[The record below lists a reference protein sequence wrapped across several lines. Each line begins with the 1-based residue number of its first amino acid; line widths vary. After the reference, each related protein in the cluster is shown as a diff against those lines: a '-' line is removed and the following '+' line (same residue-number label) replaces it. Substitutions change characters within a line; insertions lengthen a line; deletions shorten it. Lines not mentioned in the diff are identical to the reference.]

1 MKNDVFEKLIY
12 HNNSPKK
19 LDSIIIHL
27 WPNAYKNKETE
38 KEINAEMGKPFGLIE
53 KLKLGGIGS
62 RRMIIENFSED
73 IKNLTLKVS
82 GIQYA
87 NIELRPNGII
97 VHINQGI
104 YTHAWTIPY
113 FRLSVFNGDFF
124 TIHGGGSH
132 IQFNKEKSW
141 KENKE
146 FLQKIVKLKSEFVS
160 V

>member
-1 MKNDVFEKLIY
+1 MGLYNIT
-12 HNNSPKK
+12 
-19 LDSIIIHL
+19 
-27 WPNAYKNKETE
+27 YKNKETE

-73 IKNLTLKVS
+73 IKNLALKVS

-97 VHINQGI
+97 IHINQGI

>member
-1 MKNDVFEKLIY
+1 
-12 HNNSPKK
+12 
-19 LDSIIIHL
+19 
-27 WPNAYKNKETE
+27 
-38 KEINAEMGKPFGLIE
+38 
-53 KLKLGGIGS
+53 
-62 RRMIIENFSED
+62 MIIENFSED

>member
-1 MKNDVFEKLIY
+1 MGLYNIT
-12 HNNSPKK
+12 
-19 LDSIIIHL
+19 
-27 WPNAYKNKETE
+27 YKNKETE

-87 NIELRPNGII
+87 NIDLRPNGII

>member
-1 MKNDVFEKLIY
+1 MGLYNIT
-12 HNNSPKK
+12 
-19 LDSIIIHL
+19 
-27 WPNAYKNKETE
+27 YKNKETE

-132 IQFNKEKSW
+132 IQFNKENSW

>member
-1 MKNDVFEKLIY
+1 MGLYNIT
-12 HNNSPKK
+12 
-19 LDSIIIHL
+19 
-27 WPNAYKNKETE
+27 YKNKETE

-53 KLKLGGIGS
+53 KLRLGGIGS

-73 IKNLTLKVS
+73 LKNIALKVS

-87 NIELRPNGII
+87 NIELRPNGVII
-97 VHINQGI
+97 HINQGI

-113 FRLSVFNGDFF
+113 FRLSIFNGDFF

-141 KENKE
+141 KENKD
-146 FLQKIVKLKSEFVS
+146 FLQKIVKLKSEFVPA
-160 V
+160 

>member
-1 MKNDVFEKLIY
+1 MGLYNIT
-12 HNNSPKK
+12 
-19 LDSIIIHL
+19 
-27 WPNAYKNKETE
+27 YKNKETE

-73 IKNLTLKVS
+73 IKNLALQVS

>member
-1 MKNDVFEKLIY
+1 MGLYNIT
-12 HNNSPKK
+12 
-19 LDSIIIHL
+19 
-27 WPNAYKNKETE
+27 YKNKETE
-38 KEINAEMGKPFGLIE
+38 KKINAEMGKPFGLIE

>member
-1 MKNDVFEKLIY
+1 MGLYNIT
-12 HNNSPKK
+12 
-19 LDSIIIHL
+19 
-27 WPNAYKNKETE
+27 YKNKETE

-141 KENKE
+141 KENKK

>member
-1 MKNDVFEKLIY
+1 MGLYNIT
-12 HNNSPKK
+12 
-19 LDSIIIHL
+19 
-27 WPNAYKNKETE
+27 YKNKETE

-53 KLKLGGIGS
+53 KLRLGGIGS

-73 IKNLTLKVS
+73 LNNLALKVS

-87 NIELRPNGII
+87 NIELRPNGVII
-97 VHINQGI
+97 HINQGI

-113 FRLSVFNGDFF
+113 FRLSIFNGDFF
-124 TIHGGGSH
+124 TVHGGGSH

-146 FLQKIVKLKSEFVS
+146 FLQKIVKLKSEFVPA
-160 V
+160 

>member
-1 MKNDVFEKLIY
+1 MGLYNIT
-12 HNNSPKK
+12 
-19 LDSIIIHL
+19 
-27 WPNAYKNKETE
+27 YKNKETE

-124 TIHGGGSH
+124 TIHGEGSH

>member
-1 MKNDVFEKLIY
+1 MGLYNIT
-12 HNNSPKK
+12 
-19 LDSIIIHL
+19 
-27 WPNAYKNKETE
+27 YKNKETE

-53 KLKLGGIGS
+53 KLRLGGIGS

-73 IKNLTLKVS
+73 LKNLALKVS

-97 VHINQGI
+97 IHINQGI

-113 FRLSVFNGDFF
+113 FRLSIFNGDFF
-124 TIHGGGSH
+124 TVHGGGSH

-146 FLQKIVKLKSEFVS
+146 FLQKIVKLKSEFVPA
-160 V
+160 

>member
-1 MKNDVFEKLIY
+1 MGL
-12 HNNSPKK
+12 HN
-19 LDSIIIHL
+19 IT
-27 WPNAYKNKETE
+27 YKNKETE

-53 KLKLGGIGS
+53 KLRLGGIGS

-73 IKNLTLKVS
+73 ISSLALKVS

-87 NIELRPNGII
+87 NIELRPNGVI

-113 FRLSVFNGDFF
+113 FRLSIFNGDFF

-141 KENKE
+141 KENKD
-146 FLQKIVKLKSEFVS
+146 FLQKIVKLKSEFVPA
-160 V
+160 

>member
-1 MKNDVFEKLIY
+1 MGLYNIT
-12 HNNSPKK
+12 
-19 LDSIIIHL
+19 
-27 WPNAYKNKETE
+27 YKNKETE
-38 KEINAEMGKPFGLIE
+38 KEINVEMGKPFGLIE

-73 IKNLTLKVS
+73 IKNLKLKVS

-132 IQFNKEKSW
+132 IKFNKEKSW

-160 V
+160 I

>member
-1 MKNDVFEKLIY
+1 MGLYNIT
-12 HNNSPKK
+12 
-19 LDSIIIHL
+19 
-27 WPNAYKNKETE
+27 YKNKETE

-132 IQFNKEKSW
+132 IKFNKEKSW

>member
-1 MKNDVFEKLIY
+1 MGLYNIT
-12 HNNSPKK
+12 
-19 LDSIIIHL
+19 
-27 WPNAYKNKETE
+27 YKNKETE
-38 KEINAEMGKPFGLIE
+38 KEINVEMGKPFGLIE

-73 IKNLTLKVS
+73 IENLALKVS

>member
-1 MKNDVFEKLIY
+1 MGLYNIT
-12 HNNSPKK
+12 
-19 LDSIIIHL
+19 
-27 WPNAYKNKETE
+27 YKNKETE
-38 KEINAEMGKPFGLIE
+38 KELNVEMGKPFGLIE

>member
-1 MKNDVFEKLIY
+1 MGLYNIT
-12 HNNSPKK
+12 
-19 LDSIIIHL
+19 
-27 WPNAYKNKETE
+27 YKNKETE

-132 IQFNKEKSW
+132 IKFNKEKSW

-146 FLQKIVKLKSEFVS
+146 FLQKIVKSKSEFVS

>member
-1 MKNDVFEKLIY
+1 MGLYNIT
-12 HNNSPKK
+12 
-19 LDSIIIHL
+19 
-27 WPNAYKNKETE
+27 YKNKETE
-38 KEINAEMGKPFGLIE
+38 KEINAEMGKSFGLIE
-53 KLKLGGIGS
+53 KLRLGGIGS

-73 IKNLTLKVS
+73 ISSLALKVS

-87 NIELRPNGII
+87 NIELRPNGVV

-113 FRLSVFNGDFF
+113 YRLSIFNGDFF

-141 KENKE
+141 KENKD
-146 FLQKIVKLKSEFVS
+146 FLQKIVKLRSEFVTA
-160 V
+160 

>member
-1 MKNDVFEKLIY
+1 MGLYNIT
-12 HNNSPKK
+12 
-19 LDSIIIHL
+19 
-27 WPNAYKNKETE
+27 YKNKETE

-113 FRLSVFNGDFF
+113 FSLSVFNGDFF

>member
-1 MKNDVFEKLIY
+1 MGLYNIT
-12 HNNSPKK
+12 
-19 LDSIIIHL
+19 
-27 WPNAYKNKETE
+27 YKNKETE
-38 KEINAEMGKPFGLIE
+38 KEINVEMGKPFGLIE

-73 IKNLTLKVS
+73 IKNLALKVS

>member
-1 MKNDVFEKLIY
+1 MGLYNIT
-12 HNNSPKK
+12 
-19 LDSIIIHL
+19 
-27 WPNAYKNKETE
+27 YKNKETE

-73 IKNLTLKVS
+73 IKNLALKVS

-141 KENKE
+141 KENKD

>member
-1 MKNDVFEKLIY
+1 MGL
-12 HNNSPKK
+12 HN
-19 LDSIIIHL
+19 IT
-27 WPNAYKNKETE
+27 YKNKEIE

-53 KLKLGGIGS
+53 KLRLGGIGS

-73 IKNLTLKVS
+73 LSSLALKVS

-87 NIELRPNGII
+87 NIELRPNGVI

-113 FRLSVFNGDFF
+113 FRLSIFNGDFF

-141 KENKE
+141 KENKD
-146 FLQKIVKLKSEFVS
+146 FLQKIVKLKSEFVPA
-160 V
+160 

>member
-1 MKNDVFEKLIY
+1 MGLYNIT
-12 HNNSPKK
+12 
-19 LDSIIIHL
+19 
-27 WPNAYKNKETE
+27 YKNKETE
-38 KEINAEMGKPFGLIE
+38 KEINVEMGKPFGLIE

-73 IKNLTLKVS
+73 IKNLALKVS

-113 FRLSVFNGDFF
+113 FRLSIFNGDFF

>member
-1 MKNDVFEKLIY
+1 MGLYNIT
-12 HNNSPKK
+12 
-19 LDSIIIHL
+19 
-27 WPNAYKNKETE
+27 YKNKETE
-38 KEINAEMGKPFGLIE
+38 KEINAEMGRPFGLIE

-73 IKNLTLKVS
+73 IKNLALKVS

-97 VHINQGI
+97 IHINQGI

>member
-1 MKNDVFEKLIY
+1 MGLYNIT
-12 HNNSPKK
+12 
-19 LDSIIIHL
+19 
-27 WPNAYKNKETE
+27 YKNKETE

-73 IKNLTLKVS
+73 IKNLALKVS

-113 FRLSVFNGDFF
+113 FRLSIFNGDFF

>member
-1 MKNDVFEKLIY
+1 MGVYNIT
-12 HNNSPKK
+12 
-19 LDSIIIHL
+19 
-27 WPNAYKNKETE
+27 YKNKETE

>member
-1 MKNDVFEKLIY
+1 MGLYNIT
-12 HNNSPKK
+12 
-19 LDSIIIHL
+19 
-27 WPNAYKNKETE
+27 YKNKETE

-141 KENKE
+141 KENKK
-146 FLQKIVKLKSEFVS
+146 FLQKIVKLKSEVVS
-160 V
+160 F

>member
-1 MKNDVFEKLIY
+1 MGLYNIT
-12 HNNSPKK
+12 
-19 LDSIIIHL
+19 
-27 WPNAYKNKETE
+27 YKNKETE
-38 KEINAEMGKPFGLIE
+38 KEINVEMGKPFGLIE

-73 IKNLTLKVS
+73 IKNLKLKVS

-160 V
+160 G